1 VGLLHVGL
9 YWYPFT
15 LDPPR
20 RVDNTARRLA
30 DGAWE
35 LDAASR
41 VTIHLRGAQPDSAY
55 SIAVKV
61 RPAHVD
67 QTGPARLVSVGSNP
81 YEPSLMLGLDHADVV
96 VRLPC
101 ADGENDAEWR
111 VPRGDS
117 EELTVTFWPL
127 GDGTVSQPLLAVDGR
142 AQMELQYRCPIDL
155 RILTSLVHRPWTLGN
170 VRSGHRPFVGR
181 VTGLEFAAGEQR
193 LDLLR
198 DSMVETPAS
207 YWIWPERLFQPD
219 AIQEPGD
226 WVAVLWHFL
235 GFLVIACLLESGK
248 APSTAG
254 RTMLAATAFSATL
267 FAGKLV
273 IVGRHPSISDVML
286 NLGGAA
292 TGILLYRRFVRDSL

>member
-1 VGLLHVGL
+1 
-9 YWYPFT
+9 
-15 LDPPR
+15 
-20 RVDNTARRLA
+20 
-30 DGAWE
+30 
-35 LDAASR
+35 
-41 VTIHLRGAQPDSAY
+41 
-55 SIAVKV
+55 
-61 RPAHVD
+61 
-67 QTGPARLVSVGSNP
+67 
-81 YEPSLMLGLDHADVV
+81 
-96 VRLPC
+96 
-101 ADGENDAEWR
+101 
-111 VPRGDS
+111 
-117 EELTVTFWPL
+117 
-127 GDGTVSQPLLAVDGR
+127 
-142 AQMELQYRCPIDL
+142 MELQYRCPIDL